1 MSSVNNYV
9 NIMRRQGT
17 MRASVN
23 PNSEMSMLKQELIQ
37 HYKGNPPKAWALIN
51 GIEGNAYTNV
61 SAEQRMHYDAAVIAM
76 RGYNT
81 PNTTQTTTP
90 NVPSQINELQMLK
103 SAGWEELNKP
113 KEQVLLQG

>member
-23 PNSEMSMLKQELIQ
+23 PNSEMSMLKQELVQ
-37 HYKGNPPKAWALIN
+37 HYKGNPTKAWALIN
-51 GIEGNAYTNV
+51 GIEGNAYASV
-61 SAEQRMHYDAAVIAM
+61 SPEQKMHYDAAVIAM

-81 PNTTQTTTP
+81 PTAQP
-90 NVPSQINELQMLK
+90 AVPSVPSQINELQMLK
-103 SAGWEELNKP
+103 NAGWEELNKP
-113 KEQVLLQG
+113 KEKILLQG

>member
-37 HYKGNPPKAWALIN
+37 HYKSNSAKAWALIN
-51 GIEGNAYTNV
+51 GVEGNAYSNI
-61 SAEQRMHYDAAVIAM
+61 SAEQRLHYEAAVIAM
-76 RGYNT
+76 RGY
-81 PNTTQTTTP
+81 TTP
-90 NVPSQINELQMLK
+90 APIQPPTSVPSQINELQMLK

-113 KEQVLLQG
+113 KEQVLLKG